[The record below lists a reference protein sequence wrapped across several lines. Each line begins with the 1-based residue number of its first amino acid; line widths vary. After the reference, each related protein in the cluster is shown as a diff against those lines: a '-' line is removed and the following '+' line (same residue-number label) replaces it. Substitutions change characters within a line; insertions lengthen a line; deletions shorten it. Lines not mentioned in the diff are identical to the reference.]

1 MKAFGIAAVALLG
14 LVAASAWSHPMMG
27 AITWNRHVSRI
38 VYAHCVSC
46 HHDGGT
52 SFPLVEYR
60 EAREVATAIKDTVLA
75 RTMPP
80 WGAVKGFGELRD
92 DAALSASEIDL
103 LVEWVDTGTPRGN
116 NARALPEAPKHSA
129 ADDAFA
135 APKDAIA
142 VSGDTVLSRAATI
155 AGLKP
160 ERVAPDASIQVVA
173 TLPDGSVLPLVWLYE
188 YRSDYTHAFWF
199 AQPLALPAGTT
210 IRGVPNDAR
219 VLLIP
224 AREQ

>member
-14 LVAASAWSHPMMG
+14 LLAASAWSHPMMG

-160 ERVAPDASIQVVA
+160 ERVAPDASLQIVA
-173 TLPDGSVLPLVWLYE
+173 TLPDGSVRPLVWLYE

>member
-1 MKAFGIAAVALLG
+1 MKAFSIAAVVLLG
-14 LVAASAWSHPMMG
+14 LLAASAWSHPMMG
-27 AITWNRHVSRI
+27 AITWNRHVSRV

-52 SFPLVEYR
+52 AFPLVEYR
-60 EAREVATAIKDTVLA
+60 QAREVASAIKDTVLA

-92 DAALSASEIDL
+92 DAAMSAAEIDL
-103 LVEWVDTGTPRGN
+103 IVEWVDTGTPRGN
-116 NARALPEAPKHSA
+116 NARALPEAPTHSLVE
-129 ADDAFA
+129 DAFVT
-135 APKDAIA
+135 PKDAIA
-142 VSGDTVLSRAATI
+142 ISGDTVLARAASV

-160 ERVAPDASIQVVA
+160 ERVAPDASLQIVA
-173 TLPDGSVLPLVWLYE
+173 TLPDGGVQPLVWLYE
-188 YRSDYTHAFWF
+188 YRREYTHAFWF
-199 AQPLALPAGTT
+199 AQALALPAGTT
-210 IRGVPNDAR
+210 IRGVPDDAR